1 MPNYYA
7 HLTFGA
13 RALSRLDDALRLRL
27 EEERPAFDLGCL
39 GPDPLFFYRPF
50 QPNRVRREGMT
61 MHAQSA
67 LPVFQRLRRGVA
79 EDRPMAWGYAAGF
92 LCHLAL
98 DSACHGWIDRKA
110 AQGPV
115 THLAMEAEFDRLLM
129 ERDGLVSLGRS
140 YLPPVPGEAVFA
152 AAALA
157 YESTAAQVEEGYR
170 SMRKTTALF
179 ARLSGHQ
186 LSRPANFLAGR
197 LPKLRALRGIFLTV
211 EPRAV
216 FDESNAYLTQRLAA
230 TVEPAAQ
237 QMARFFR
244 AAESGGA
251 LDPWL
256 DRDFKGGLP
265 TGAPAGVRSVP
276 AY

>member
-13 RALSRLDDALRLRL
+13 QVLQRLDPALRLRL

-39 GPDPLFFYRPF
+39 GPDPLFFYRPWL
-50 QPNRVRREGMT
+50 PNRVHREGVRL
-61 MHAQSA
+61 HAQPA
-67 LPVFQRLRRGVA
+67 LPVFQRLRRGA
-79 EDRPMAWGYAAGF
+79 EEGRPMSWGYAAGF

-98 DSACHGWIDRKA
+98 DSACHGWIDDRA
-110 AQGPV
+110 AAGPV

-140 YLPPVPGEAVFA
+140 YLPPVPEEAVFQ

-157 YESTAAQVEEGYR
+157 YDASPAQVEEGYR
-170 SMRKTTALF
+170 SMRRTTAFF
-179 ARLSGHQ
+179 ARLSGHR
-186 LSRPANFLAGR
+186 LSPPANFLAGR
-197 LPKLRALRGIFLTV
+197 LPKLRAFRGIFLTV

-216 FDESNAYLTQRLAA
+216 FQVSNAYLTERLSAA
-230 TVEPAAQ
+230 VAPAAEQ
-237 QMARFFR
+237 ARRFFQAVER
-244 AAESGGA
+244 GGA

-256 DRDFKGGLP
+256 DRDFKGGMGAGRPMGLP
-265 TGAPAGVRSVP
+265 QSAPA
-276 AY
+276 

>member
-1 MPNYYA
+1 
-7 HLTFGA
+7 
-13 RALSRLDDALRLRL
+13 
-27 EEERPAFDLGCL
+27 
-39 GPDPLFFYRPF
+39 
-50 QPNRVRREGMT
+50 
-61 MHAQSA
+61 
-67 LPVFQRLRRGVA
+67 
-79 EDRPMAWGYAAGF
+79 MA
-92 LCHLAL
+92 
-98 DSACHGWIDRKA
+98 
-110 AQGPV
+110 
-115 THLAMEAEFDRLLM
+115 
-129 ERDGLVSLGRS
+129 
-140 YLPPVPGEAVFA
+140 
-152 AAALA
+152 
-157 YESTAAQVEEGYR
+157 VEEGYR

-265 TGAPAGVRSVP
+265 AGAPAGVRSVP

>member
-1 MPNYYA
+1 
-7 HLTFGA
+7 
-13 RALSRLDDALRLRL
+13 
-27 EEERPAFDLGCL
+27 
-39 GPDPLFFYRPF
+39 
-50 QPNRVRREGMT
+50 

-265 TGAPAGVRSVP
+265 AGAPAGVRSVP